1 MFVYEQVRRDYAWPG
16 ARLCSEFRD
25 WPSPKRS
32 HCTEGPPGLQGG
44 AHGPNPP
51 GSLFIRLPRDPCTG
65 KPQFQSTDSYFE
77 RERQRQFLQ
86 NPLMSQSC
94 ENTEIQQ
101 KISLLA
107 WHNLYDFKNDC
118 AGSSFFHLVFVND
131 HCLFPYYR
139 KKNIFELH
147 YKVF

>member
-1 MFVYEQVRRDYAWPG
+1 MPKKVPLHGGATRAARRSSQPKPPG
-16 ARLCSEFRD
+16 A
-25 WPSPKRS
+25 
-32 HCTEGPPGLQGG
+32 
-44 AHGPNPP
+44 
-51 GSLFIRLPRDPCTG
+51 LFIHLPKDPCTG

-77 RERQRQFLQ
+77 WERQRQFLQ

-94 ENTEIQQ
+94 ENREIQQ

-131 HCLFPYYR
+131 HCLFPYYW
-139 KKNIFELH
+139 KKIYLNYITERFKEREFQMLLLCQC
-147 YKVF
+147 